1 MQQQSL
7 TRSTTGPD
15 WHGGGA
21 LKRSYMMPLDLTM
34 LDFGSGSGIALTNVE
49 KHPFGSTVFRTSID
63 VTGGSIS
70 TLPQHIA
77 YRLACML
84 YVCMIPQT
92 GLKEAAESLADIFNW
107 YTKPIS
113 PQILPDR
120 RHLFIAATMT
130 DVKAPPMVFDE
141 E

>member
-1 MQQQSL
+1 M
-7 TRSTTGPD
+7 
-15 WHGGGA
+15 
-21 LKRSYMMPLDLTM
+21 M

-49 KHPFGSTVFRTSID
+49 QHPFGSTVFRTSVD

-70 TLPQHIA
+70 TLPEQTA

-84 YVCMIPQT
+84 YILMIPQT
-92 GLKEAAESLADIFNW
+92 GLKEVYESLADIFNW
-107 YTKPIS
+107 HTKPVP
-113 PQILPDR
+113 PQTLPDR